1 MHKSK
6 GIYCVEGLWETD
18 IKNKATVLPMLEL
31 LEKRGICKFIYHD
44 CATRHEL
51 EFYLK
56 KWKRKSISD
65 KYPILYLTFHG
76 DPGEI
81 TISPNEIYTLED
93 LGEFLRNKCY
103 GKIVYFGSCSTLDL
117 NKKTIKNFLSKINAI
132 ATIGY
137 KTDVEWIKSTACD
150 LLVFDAI
157 QKGSLDTRGI
167 EKIKE
172 MIKSD
177 YRNLYKSLELTVVIN
192 DRTHFP
198 RKRTG

>member
-1 MHKSK
+1 VHKSK

-76 DPGEI
+76 DPRGNYNQ
-81 TISPNEIYTLED
+81 PKRIYTLED
-93 LGEFLRNKCY
+93 LGEFLR
-103 GKIVYFGSCSTLDL
+103 
-117 NKKTIKNFLSKINAI
+117 INVMAKLF
-132 ATIGY
+132 TS
-137 KTDVEWIKSTACD
+137 VH
-150 LLVFDAI
+150 V
-157 QKGSLDTRGI
+157 QR
-167 EKIKE
+167 
-172 MIKSD
+172 
-177 YRNLYKSLELTVVIN
+177 LT
-192 DRTHFP
+192 
-198 RKRTG
+198 